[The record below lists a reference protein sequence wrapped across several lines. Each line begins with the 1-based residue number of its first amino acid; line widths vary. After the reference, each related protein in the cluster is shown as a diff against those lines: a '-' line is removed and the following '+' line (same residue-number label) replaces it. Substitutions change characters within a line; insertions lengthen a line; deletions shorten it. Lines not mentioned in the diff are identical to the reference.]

1 MGMNPV
7 NQHAFEVARPGEC
20 CNTVFAKRIEILTLH
35 QHKKDYLSE
44 MRGFLLGG
52 LTILICGE
60 ASMLRASMRKM
71 FHLCMFA
78 DSIWRNGPE
87 TV

>member
-1 MGMNPV
+1 MLG
-7 NQHAFEVARPGEC
+7 F
-20 CNTVFAKRIEILTLH
+20 
-35 QHKKDYLSE
+35 LSE
-44 MRGFLLGG
+44 D
-52 LTILICGE
+52 LTISICGE
-60 ASMLRASMRKM
+60 VSMLRALMRKM